1 MVQMSPPSFSCAWR
15 TLRVERLAKGS
26 PGCGDITHNN
36 HNGDGKGGVGGYN
49 GSRAIHAA
57 PPQIAGES
65 RAAGKK
71 LEMQE
76 KSRGGRGGG
85 GGCAD

>member
-1 MVQMSPPSFSCAWR
+1 MVQMSPPSFSCTWR

-36 HNGDGKGGVGGYN
+36 HNGDGKEGGGGLQRVTSDPCSATTDSWGEQSCRKKVGD
-49 GSRAIHAA
+49 
-57 PPQIAGES
+57 
-65 RAAGKK
+65 AGKVK
-71 LEMQE
+71 
-76 KSRGGRGGG
+76 GGLG